1 MRQKDKRVVLFLAA
15 VFVAVGAVACP
26 EVGEIERAH
35 VLGRTLLWASA
46 AWAAL
51 WCGWMLWRRR
61 KQKAIGCGWVLAL
74 LVPIVNVVPIGLLN
88 LAQEA
93 TDYNDSLMLDLA
105 LVGCLVAVLV
115 DIIMLVGAFFYFLAP
130 SPFPSNRQ

>member
-1 MRQKDKRVVLFLAA
+1 MANKRIVALLTLGC
-15 VFVAVGAVACP
+15 VAVGAVACP
-26 EVGEIERAH
+26 EAGEIERSH
-35 VLGRTLLWASA
+35 TIGRALLWASA
-46 AWAAL
+46 AWAVL

-61 KQKAIGCGWVLAL
+61 EQKPVGFWWIMVLL
-74 LVPIVNVVPIGLLN
+74 IPLVNAVPVGLLN
-88 LAQEA
+88 LSEMA

-105 LVGCLVAVLV
+105 LVGYLVAVLV